1 MSDPVDYRYVSTL
14 WAGPD
19 HAGELARL
27 HADLFAEA
35 WDAASFE
42 KLLAH
47 PGAIALL
54 ARLGTPQQ
62 TAGFVLAQMAA
73 DEAEILTIGVRKDR
87 QGHGV
92 GKRLVEALIRAAR
105 KSEIKRLFLE
115 VAPSN
120 TNAVALYKSL
130 GFAQVGVRKDY
141 YKLAGGG
148 AEDALMLSLAL

>member
-1 MSDPVDYRYVSTL
+1 MNAPVDYRYLSTL
-14 WAGPD
+14 WASPD

-27 HADLFAEA
+27 HAELFDEA
-35 WDAASFE
+35 WDQASFE

-73 DEAEILTIGVRKDR
+73 DQAEVLTVCVSKDR
-87 QGHGV
+87 QRHGV
-92 GKRLVEALIRAAR
+92 GKRLIEALIRAAR
-105 KSEIKRLFLE
+105 KSEIKRLYLE

-120 TNAVALYKSL
+120 SSALALYKSL
-130 GFAQVGVRKDY
+130 GFTQVGVRKDY
-141 YKLAGGG
+141 YKRPGGG
-148 AEDALMLSLAL
+148 S